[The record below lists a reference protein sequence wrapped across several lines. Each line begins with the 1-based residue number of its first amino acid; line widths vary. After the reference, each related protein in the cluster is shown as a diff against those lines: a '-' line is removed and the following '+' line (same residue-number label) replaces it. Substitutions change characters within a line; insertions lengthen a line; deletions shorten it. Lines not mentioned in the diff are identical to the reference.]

1 MMAVE
6 RKVQIQRWHE
16 EGEIKCA
23 DTEDHAFQGLVW
35 PSETPEV
42 KSLVRKVDSDGEKM
56 VSSVGTRC
64 LQNSP
69 SGNIQCKAGNKGLQC
84 KREKLVLDAPFGN
97 HIHPRA
103 IWPEQVSQNQLLC
116 SDAPRVSIYNILDL
130 AKHKAVDDKAHKE
143 GSFTS
148 NFFFPC
154 EKQFR
159 HLSSDTRPPLLP
171 PLTDSIWYKHG
182 SLCQNPEGLLTH
194 LKTAQRNG
202 NFLLQH
208 FLE

>member
-1 MMAVE
+1 M
-6 RKVQIQRWHE
+6 
-16 EGEIKCA
+16 
-23 DTEDHAFQGLVW
+23 
-35 PSETPEV
+35 
-42 KSLVRKVDSDGEKM
+42 VRKVDSDGEKM

-148 NFFFPC
+148 NFFSPVRNSLDTSVQIPAPHSFLPSQILFGTNMAPC
-154 EKQFR
+154 VR
-159 HLSSDTRPPLLP
+159 T
-171 PLTDSIWYKHG
+171 
-182 SLCQNPEGLLTH
+182 
-194 LKTAQRNG
+194 QRVC
-202 NFLLQH
+202 
-208 FLE
+208 